1 MKRRVSTTT
10 WSIVARM
17 AQNKTVPTKSN
28 VVEFVESI
36 PDTARRTDAEALVR
50 LMKDVAGLEPA
61 MWGPAIIGFGSYHY
75 RYESG
80 REGDTPLIGFS
91 PRKAATVLYNATEG
105 SDARA
110 LLTRLGKYTTGKGCL
125 YIKKLSDVDPDVLK
139 AMLAKSLSAV
149 RERFDA

>member
-1 MKRRVSTTT
+1 
-10 WSIVARM
+10 M
-17 AQNKTVPTKSN
+17 AQNKTVPTKSS
-28 VVEFVESI
+28 VEEFVESI
-36 PDTARRTDAEALVR
+36 PDTARRTDAQALVR
-50 LMKDVAGLEPA
+50 LMNDVAGLEPA

-80 REGDTPLIGFS
+80 REGEMPLIGFS

-110 LLTRLGKYTTGKGCL
+110 LMTRLGKYTTGKGCL

-139 AMLAKSLSAV
+139 AMLAKSLAAV